1 MKYKNIREEELKNI
15 IGNEYFYL
23 HNCAKIIGNIDFSVH
38 VHQDEASL
46 LELRYLVWGEAKK
59 GSSDIYASFVQ
70 LILTIGKART
80 FDNHLPPEFLAA
92 IDGEK
97 IAFVPYNDI
106 NDIFYLND
114 FNWNVAPS
122 NHETKEFKIIKDR
135 IENIINE
142 DVRVYNY
149 ERDDK
154 DLKNFISKMAIGKY
168 GQTKI
173 RIDKNNFM
181 VIYNKWLKDVR
192 DTIAV
197 NWELVK
203 KQGII
208 DGDFYLA
215 DLLSQENK
223 TLKEKLYVLLK
234 TNYYELDRN
243 INQAGMFESK
253 QANFRDDQKAHH
265 QFWNK
270 YERPPKQEY
279 WDYIV
284 ERRDLL
290 VPQDVRER
298 KGSFFTPAQWV
309 ALSQQ
314 YLADALGEDWQDE
327 YVVWDPAAG
336 TGNLL
341 AGLTNPHNLWASTLD
356 KQDVEVMKDRIEH
369 GANLLPKQVFQFDFL
384 NDDFTKLP
392 KALQSIINDPAK
404 RKKLVIYMNPPY
416 AEATNS
422 RTVSGT
428 GQNRTGI
435 STDHQ
440 VDDFY
445 KKKIGT
451 ASNEIFALFMTKVYE
466 KLDGCILGQFSTLKF
481 IQGTNFAKFKEFFL
495 ATYLGGFVVPAD
507 TFDNA
512 KGEFPI
518 GFTIWDLGQKEKIGK
533 ISCDVFDD
541 EESSLG
547 KKKFYGDLPQS
558 INKWLAKH
566 YDQDSKPSYGILSS
580 RGNDFQNQNYIY
592 IATAIDND
600 THDIKAV
607 ISSKNLISLS
617 IYFAVR
623 HAIDA
628 TWLNDRDQFLY
639 PHDGWQDDSEFENNC
654 LGFTLF
660 FGQNK
665 ISSKDGTNHW
675 IPFTA
680 QEVGAKGQFDST
692 FMADFIAGKLQPEK
706 STALELEVTTH
717 RTEPLKFSKEAK
729 DVFAAGKKLWV
740 YYHKK
745 SFDNINASFYDIRE
759 FFQGRNKK
767 TGRMNNKSDDE
778 EYNKLIDDLRDNL
791 KILAKKIEPKI
802 YQYGFLKK

>member
-15 IGNEYFYL
+15 IGDEYFYL

-92 IDGEK
+92 FDGEK
-97 IAFVPYNDI
+97 IAFVPYKDI

-114 FNWNVAPS
+114 FNWNVTPS
-122 NHETKEFKIIKDR
+122 NHETKEFKIINDR
-135 IENIINE
+135 IKNVINK

-154 DLKNFISKMAIGKY
+154 DLKDFIHKMAIGKY

-173 RIDKNNFM
+173 KIDKNNFM

-298 KGSFFTPAQWV
+298 KGSFFTPGQWV
-309 ALSQQ
+309 ELSQQ
-314 YLADALGEDWQDE
+314 YLADVLGEDWQDE

-341 AGLTNPHNLWASTLD
+341 AGLTNKYNLWASTLD

-392 KALQSIINDPAK
+392 KALQNIINDPAK
-404 RKKLVIYMNPPY
+404 RKKLVIYINPPY
-416 AEATNS
+416 AETMSYGKRSKKGLN
-422 RTVSGT
+422 
-428 GQNRTGI
+428 I
-435 STDHQ
+435 SL
-440 VDDFY
+440 VNNKY
-445 KKKIGT
+445 KLQLAN
-451 ASNEIFALFMTKVYE
+451 ASNRELFIQFLTRVYFEIPDCVLAE
-466 KLDGCILGQFSTLKF
+466 FSTIKALLAPHF
-481 IQGTNFAKFKEFFL
+481 IDFRKFFL
-495 ATYLGGFVVPAD
+495 AKMLACFVVPAD
-507 TFDNA
+507 TFDNV
-512 KGEFPI
+512 KGKFPVA
-518 GFTIWDLGQKEKIGK
+518 FKIWDTSIKTLFNKFNADIYIKNSEEKIGHK
-533 ISCDVFDD
+533 LLICYDSTKTINSWLIETRKALNQNYLGFISH
-541 EESSLG
+541 L
-547 KKKFYGDLPQS
+547 
-558 INKWLAKH
+558 
-566 YDQDSKPSYGILSS
+566 
-580 RGNDFQNQNYIY
+580 GNDFQQNNVVFIM
-592 IATAIDND
+592 ND
-600 THDIKAV
+600 KKQMASPRGSWITD
-607 ISSKNLISLS
+607 SNLTEVF

-623 HAIDA
+623 HTIDA
-628 TWLNDRDQFLY
+628 TWLNNRDQFLY
-639 PHDGWQDDSEFENNC
+639 PNDGWQKDKEFQNDC
-654 LGFTLF
+654 LAYTLF
-660 FGQNK
+660 HGQNNIK
-665 ISSKDGTNHW
+665 SYEGTNHW
-675 IPFTA
+675 LPFTA
-680 QEVGAKGQFDST
+680 QDVGAKGQFEST
-692 FMADFIAGKLQPEK
+692 FMTDFIAGKLEPEK
-706 STALELEVTTH
+706 STELFEKENH
-717 RTEPLKFSKEAK
+717 RTTPLKFSKEAK
-729 DVFAAGKKLWV
+729 AVFSSGKELWI

-759 FFQGRNKK
+759 SFQGRNKK
-767 TGRMNNKSDDE
+767 GRMNNKSNDE
-778 EYNKLIDDLRDNL
+778 EYNKLIDDLRDKL

-802 YQYGFLKK
+802 YKYGFLKK